1 VTVQAVSAPVV
12 AAALPVAAL
21 TVLAPQ
27 YTALVPVAA
36 PVRVPSLPA
45 YLAPSRGADAP
56 ARERESL
63 ALTTA
68 TVTGT
73 IENLSLL
80 EGTLTPQA
88 GALQAT
94 VAACRETIRL
104 AASTYGAAR
113 VEAASAGV
121 ASPDGRGGT
130 DVPIQARVLYS
141 SQGETEVREARITCS
156 LDELG
161 RVMALK

>member
-1 VTVQAVSAPVV
+1 
-12 AAALPVAAL
+12 
-21 TVLAPQ
+21 
-27 YTALVPVAA
+27 
-36 PVRVPSLPA
+36 
-45 YLAPSRGADAP
+45 
-56 ARERESL
+56 
-63 ALTTA
+63 
-68 TVTGT
+68 
-73 IENLSLL
+73 
-80 EGTLTPQA
+80 
-88 GALQAT
+88 

-104 AASTYGAAR
+104 AALPYGAAR

-141 SQGETEVREARITCS
+141 SKGETEVREARITCS